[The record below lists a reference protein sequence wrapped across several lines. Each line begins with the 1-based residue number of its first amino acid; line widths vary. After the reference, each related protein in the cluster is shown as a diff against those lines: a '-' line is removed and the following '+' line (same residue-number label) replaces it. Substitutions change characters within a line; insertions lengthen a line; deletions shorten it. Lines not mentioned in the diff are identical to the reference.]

1 MGDDDNSNWMFQL
14 IVFLLIVIWVFAD
27 EIRCNIGNQ
36 KACQTIEAVPKKG
49 N

>member
-1 MGDDDNSNWMFQL
+1 MSDDNNNWVRQL
-14 IVFLLIVIWVFAD
+14 IVSLLIVLWVFTD

-36 KACQTIEAVPKKG
+36 KARQTIEAVQKKG

>member
-1 MGDDDNSNWMFQL
+1 MDDNNNNWVFQL
-14 IVFLLIVIWVFAD
+14 IVFLLIVIWAFSD

-36 KACQTIEAVPKKG
+36 QACQTMEAVQKKG